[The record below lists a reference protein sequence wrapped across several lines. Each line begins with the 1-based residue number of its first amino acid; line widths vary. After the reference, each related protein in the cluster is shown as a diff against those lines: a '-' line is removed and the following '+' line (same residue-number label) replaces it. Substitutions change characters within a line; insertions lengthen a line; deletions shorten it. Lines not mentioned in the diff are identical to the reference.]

1 MLISTSYNAT
11 MLMKFTARSL
21 DEGLQT
27 RQGPLRTF
35 LILARYAS
43 RTVYEEALDNLSGSV
58 FLPWNFFLWL
68 GAWSR
73 HMRVELKLGGYETYL
88 RARAVLGMR
97 KVEVPG
103 VDSFRE

>member
-1 MLISTSYNAT
+1 MVADGVFL
-11 MLMKFTARSL
+11 ARSL

-43 RTVYEEALDNLSGSV
+43 RAVYDEALDNLSGSV
-58 FLPWNFFLWL
+58 LLPWNFFLWL

-73 HMRVELKLGGYETYL
+73 HVRVEMKLGAYESYL
-88 RARAVLGMR
+88 RARAVLGLG

>member
-1 MLISTSYNAT
+1 

-73 HMRVELKLGGYETYL
+73 HMRVELKLSGYETYL

>member
-1 MLISTSYNAT
+1 MLIPTSYNAT

-58 FLPWNFFLWL
+58 FL
-68 GAWSR
+68 SR